1 MKDRKIIVQISEGL
15 GNQLF
20 MYAHALSLSESL
32 NRKLEIDST
41 TGYKRKKNL
50 LRKHQQYSLN
60 NFNLSAP
67 LANDD
72 FLINNNYYNL
82 LKKLLL
88 FIDIFKKKKTFYIE
102 IKKKI
107 NGFKVVNQLTKFD
120 NNELEDKI
128 YILGNFEN
136 SKYFNNIRSKLLRD
150 FTLKNQYIDFN
161 NPLINKLKD
170 SNSISIHI
178 RRDRFSDQIGYE
190 SEVLKKQSIKFTNEI
205 IEYINRAVLFFNN
218 KINNPRYFLWTNNM
232 DQIENLSKKINVAKL
247 TFVKSYNDINDFN
260 LFKYSKHFIVG
271 PSSFHWWGA
280 WLNEYKDKICV
291 RPSNLNPSNNVN
303 FWPDEWISL

>member
-32 NRKLEIDST
+32 NRKLEIDNT

-82 LKKLLL
+82 LKKLFL

-120 NNELEDKI
+120 NNELDDKI

-232 DQIENLSKKINVAKL
+232 DQIENLSKKINVANL

>member
-20 MYAHALSLSESL
+20 MYAHALSLSETL
-32 NRKLEIDST
+32 NRKLEIDGT
-41 TGYKRKKNL
+41 TGYKRIKNL

-60 NFNLSAP
+60 NFNLSTS

-72 FLINNNYYNL
+72 FLINNNYYNF

-88 FIDIFKKKKTFYIE
+88 FIDIFKKKKTFYVE

-120 NNELEDKI
+120 NNGLEDKI
-128 YILGNFEN
+128 YVLGNFEN
-136 SKYFNNIRSKLLRD
+136 SKYFNNIRTKLLND

-170 SNSISIHI
+170 TNSISIHI
-178 RRDRFSDQIGYE
+178 RRDRFSDQMGFG
-190 SEVLKKQSIKFTNEI
+190 SKRLKDQSIKFTNEI

-218 KINNPRYFLWTNNM
+218 KINNPHYFLWTNNI
-232 DQIENLSKKINVAKL
+232 DQIENLSKKINVSNL
-247 TFVKSYNDINDFN
+247 TFVKSYNDINDFY

-280 WLNEYKDKICV
+280 WLNENKDKICV
-291 RPSNLNPSNNVN
+291 RPYNLNPSNNVN
-303 FWPDEWISL
+303 FWPDDWISL

>member
-20 MYAHALSLSESL
+20 MYAHALSLSKSL
-32 NRKLEIDST
+32 NRKLEIDNT

-82 LKKLLL
+82 LKKLFL
-88 FIDIFKKKKTFYIE
+88 FIDIFKKRKTFYIE

-190 SEVLKKQSIKFTNEI
+190 FEVLKEQSIKFTNEI

-218 KINNPRYFLWTNNM
+218 KINNPHYFLWTNNM
-232 DQIENLSKKINVAKL
+232 DQIENLSKKINVANL

-303 FWPDEWISL
+303 FWPDEWLSL

>member
-32 NRKLEIDST
+32 NRKLEIDNT

-82 LKKLLL
+82 LKKLFL

-120 NNELEDKI
+120 NKELEDKI

-136 SKYFNNIRSKLLRD
+136 SKYFNNIRSKLLSD

-190 SEVLKKQSIKFTNEI
+190 SEVLKEQSIKFTNEI

-218 KINNPRYFLWTNNM
+218 KINNPHYFLWTNNM
-232 DQIENLSKKINVAKL
+232 DQIENLSKKINVANL

-303 FWPDEWISL
+303 FWPDEWLSL

>member
-20 MYAHALSLSESL
+20 MYAHALSLSETL
-32 NRKLEIDST
+32 NRKLEIDGT
-41 TGYKRKKNL
+41 TGYKRIKNL

-60 NFNLSAP
+60 NFNLSTS

-72 FLINNNYYNL
+72 FLINNNYYNF

-88 FIDIFKKKKTFYIE
+88 FIDIFKKKKTFYVE

-120 NNELEDKI
+120 NNKLEDKI
-128 YILGNFEN
+128 YVLGNFEN
-136 SKYFNNIRSKLLRD
+136 SKYFNNIRTKLLND

-170 SNSISIHI
+170 TNSISIHI
-178 RRDRFSDQIGYE
+178 RRDRFSDQIGHE
-190 SEVLKKQSIKFTNEI
+190 SELLKEQSIKFTNEI

-218 KINNPRYFLWTNNM
+218 KINNPQYCLWTNNM
-232 DQIENLSKKINVAKL
+232 DQIENLSKKINITNL
-247 TFVKSYNDINDFN
+247 TFVQSYNDINDFN

-280 WLNEYKDKICV
+280 WHWRRGRHIASHSAC
-291 RPSNLNPSNNVN
+291 SA
-303 FWPDEWISL
+303 

>member
-1 MKDRKIIVQISEGL
+1 MK
-15 GNQLF
+15 
-20 MYAHALSLSESL
+20 
-32 NRKLEIDST
+32 
-41 TGYKRKKNL
+41 
-50 LRKHQQYSLN
+50 
-60 NFNLSAP
+60 
-67 LANDD
+67 
-72 FLINNNYYNL
+72 
-82 LKKLLL
+82 
-88 FIDIFKKKKTFYIE
+88 

-232 DQIENLSKKINVAKL
+232 DQIENLSKKINVANL
-247 TFVKSYNDINDFN
+247 TFVKGYNDINDFN

>member
-32 NRKLEIDST
+32 NRKLEIDNT

-82 LKKLLL
+82 LKKIFL

-120 NNELEDKI
+120 NNELDDKI

-190 SEVLKKQSIKFTNEI
+190 SEVLKEQSIKFTNEI

-218 KINNPRYFLWTNNM
+218 KINNPHYFLWTNNM
-232 DQIENLSKKINVAKL
+232 DQIENLSKKINVANL

>member
-32 NRKLEIDST
+32 NRKLEIDNT

-82 LKKLLL
+82 LKKLFL

-190 SEVLKKQSIKFTNEI
+190 SEVLKEQSIKFTNEI

-218 KINNPRYFLWTNNM
+218 KINNPHYFLWTNNM
-232 DQIENLSKKINVAKL
+232 DQIENLSKKINVANL

-303 FWPDEWISL
+303 FWPDEWLSL

>member
-32 NRKLEIDST
+32 NRKLEIDNT

-82 LKKLLL
+82 LKKLFL

-120 NNELEDKI
+120 NNELDDKI

-190 SEVLKKQSIKFTNEI
+190 SEVLKEQSIKFTNEI

-218 KINNPRYFLWTNNM
+218 KINNPHYFLWTNNM
-232 DQIENLSKKINVAKL
+232 DQIENLSKKINVANL

-303 FWPDEWISL
+303 FWPDEWLSL